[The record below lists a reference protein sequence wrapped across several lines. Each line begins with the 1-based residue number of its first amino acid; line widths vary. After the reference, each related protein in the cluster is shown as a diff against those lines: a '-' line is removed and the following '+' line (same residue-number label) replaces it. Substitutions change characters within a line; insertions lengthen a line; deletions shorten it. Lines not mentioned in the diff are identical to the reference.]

1 MKSISES
8 RLGDDTAFVDKRDYQ
23 QRLIL
28 CTQYLFQPQNSRIEK
43 KLVLSAEKEEMLLK
57 GDK

>member
-43 KLVLSAEKEEMLLK
+43 KLVSLLK
-57 GDK
+57 KGEVFLKEDK

>member
-1 MKSISES
+1 MKSIIES

-23 QRLIL
+23 QGLIL

-43 KLVLSAEKEEMLLK
+43 KLVSLLK
-57 GDK
+57 KGEVFLKEGK